1 LDLAIKLDSLRSGSR
16 AARLKTGGEKGLA
29 GAVNVVRYIP
39 AERVLVKRGIPGSL
53 LREKP

>member
-29 GAVNVVRYIP
+29 GAVNVERYIP
-39 AERVLVKRGIPGSL
+39 AERVLVKRGST
-53 LREKP
+53 